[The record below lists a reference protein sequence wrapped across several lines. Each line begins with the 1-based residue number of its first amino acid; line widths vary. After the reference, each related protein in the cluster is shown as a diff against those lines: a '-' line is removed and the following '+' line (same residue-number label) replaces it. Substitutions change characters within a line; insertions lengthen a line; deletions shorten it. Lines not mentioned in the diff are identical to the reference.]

1 MRVKTIALKN
11 NIASL
16 KNCLNDCERIF
27 FELFKNINDLSNYW
41 KDSYTTAFFDVMNK
55 EQSLAGDLI
64 QNIKKLRKTYIFI
77 YDEYSG
83 YGRTFEIDTSLK
95 DTTLK
100 SFDNY
105 IDNIDKILRIY
116 KSIPITEFK
125 DETELLENNKE
136 SFKNNK
142 KAVLSMKNTV
152 RKVYESVDSVELEV
166 KRRLKAIDIAPIE
179 QYQFE
184 NLDVIDITS
193 GRVGISS
200 EVLEILDRI
209 EALSNDQTENLNKFN
224 NTFRDL
230 LISYDSVNN
239 EIIEDLELEINTAV
253 NNLINNNKNII
264 LYVKSR
270 YKEFEK
276 ADKKVK
282 KITDDF
288 EANQP
293 KW

>member
-16 KNCLNDCERIF
+16 KNCLNECERIF
-27 FELFKNINDLSNYW
+27 FEVFKNINDLNNFW
-41 KDSYTTAFFDVMNK
+41 KDSYTTAFFDAMNK

-64 QNIKKLRKTYIFI
+64 KNIKKLRKTYIFV

-100 SFDNY
+100 SFDTY
-105 IDNIDKILRIY
+105 IDNIEKILKIY
-116 KSIPITEFK
+116 RSIPITEFT
-125 DETELLENNKE
+125 DEVEMLEKNKE
-136 SFKNNK
+136 SIKSNK

-166 KRRLKAIDIAPIE
+166 GRKLKDIDIAPIE
-179 QYQFE
+179 VYEYE
-184 NLDVIDITS
+184 NLEVVNITS
-193 GRVGISS
+193 GRVGMSS

-209 EALSNDQTENLNKFN
+209 EALSNDQNENMNKFN
-224 NTFRDL
+224 NTFKEL
-230 LISYDSVNN
+230 LMSYESVNN
-239 EIIEDLELEINTAV
+239 QKIEELELEINTAFT
-253 NNLINNNKNII
+253 NLINNHRNII

-276 ADKKVK
+276 AEKKVK
-282 KITDDF
+282 KLTDEF
-288 EANQP
+288 VEETKQR
-293 KW
+293 